1 MIRMDLV
8 KIVIREMNDHQLIFL
23 KEADGERAFPIV
35 IGLYEAAA
43 IDRKVKGIETARPMT
58 HDLVGNLLDAM
69 GAKLER
75 IVVTKLEANT
85 FFARLHVM
93 KNGETV
99 EVDSRPSDAVALAVH
114 AGAPIFVDEQ
124 VLNDVLKS

>member
-1 MIRMDLV
+1 
-8 KIVIREMNDHQLIFL
+8 
-23 KEADGERAFPIV
+23 
-35 IGLYEAAA
+35 
-43 IDRKVKGIETARPMT
+43 
-58 HDLVGNLLDAM
+58 M